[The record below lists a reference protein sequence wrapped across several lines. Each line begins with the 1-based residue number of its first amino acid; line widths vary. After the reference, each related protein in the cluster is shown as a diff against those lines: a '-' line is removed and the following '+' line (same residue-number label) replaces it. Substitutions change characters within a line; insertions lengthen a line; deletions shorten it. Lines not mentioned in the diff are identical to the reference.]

1 MLPVVGVPRTV
12 QRQMR
17 PYRDLFRRS
26 EGFEYVSRYVT
37 GLLVSPNKTSQG
49 IYAAQVWEGDSPS
62 YRAMHEAV
70 FEAGWDAEELLP
82 RHRSLI
88 APEHRGR
95 GREVIS
101 LDWTLVHHERGPHIY
116 GTAKSYDYVKKRMG
130 RFQTV
135 VTGVIANRQ
144 LIDGIEVRIQEPSV
158 CKEEETYLKATV
170 QASYEQMEQARTRLL
185 ELLHHLEHRL
195 AYKKRT
201 EIVVEMVAQL
211 EEEGQFPHAD
221 YAFDNGVLTVELARL
236 IESKGKHWVS
246 ELESSRHILWKDAW
260 RRIDDVALELRQQ
273 HPESFRRVQVRCRNG
288 ERKEFWAFTKTVRLK
303 RYERKRIALVHE
315 QADLADV
322 PRFLVTDAVHWESG
336 RMIETWSF
344 RWAAEV
350 FHEFSK
356 QGTGLEAAQVRN
368 EEAVTRHLRLSC
380 LAQSLL
386 QRTPTIASTSE
397 QFAFAKG
404 AITFGQRCRAITR
417 EVFSSVL
424 SLAQRL
430 FAGGYTCEQVTEVLM
445 PA

>member
-1 MLPVVGVPRTV
+1 MLPVVGVPQTV

-37 GLLVSPNKTSQG
+37 GLLISANKTLQG
-49 IYAAQVWEGDSPS
+49 IHANQVWEGNKPG
-62 YRAMHEAV
+62 YRTMHEAV
-70 FEAGWDAEELLP
+70 FEAGWEAEELLP
-82 RHRSLI
+82 RHRRLI
-88 APEHRGR
+88 APEHRNR

-101 LDWTLVHHERGPHIY
+101 LDWTLVHHERGSHIY
-116 GTAKSYDYVKKRMG
+116 GVTKSYDYVERRMAQ
-130 RFQTV
+130 FQTTVTAV
-135 VTGVIANRQ
+135 VANRQ
-144 LIDGIEVRIQEPSV
+144 LIDGVDVHIQEPDAS
-158 CKEEETYLKATV
+158 KAEEEYLKATV

-185 ELLHHLEHRL
+185 ELLHHVEHKL

-211 EEEGQFPHAD
+211 EEEGNFPQAD
-221 YAFDNGVLTVELARL
+221 YAFDNGVLTIDLTRL

-246 ELESSRHILWKDAW
+246 EIESSRLILWKDEW
-260 RRIDDVALELRQQ
+260 RRVDDVATELRQQ
-273 HPESFRRVQVRCRNG
+273 HPESFRKVTVRCRNG
-288 ERKEFWAFTKTVRLK
+288 GKKEFWAFTKTVRLK
-303 RYERKRIALVHE
+303 KYARKRLAMVHE
-315 QADLADV
+315 RADLSDH
-322 PRFLVTDAVHWESG
+322 PRFLLTDAVHWESG
-336 RMIETWSF
+336 RIIETWSF

-356 QGTGLEAAQVRN
+356 QECGLEAAQVRN
-368 EEAVTRHLRLSC
+368 EEAVKRHLRLSC
-380 LAQSLL
+380 LAQSIL

-404 AITFGQRCRAITR
+404 TITFGQRCRAITR

-424 SLAQRL
+424 SVAQRL
-430 FAGGYTCEQVTEVLM
+430 FASGYSCAQVTEALM

>member
-1 MLPVVGVPRTV
+1 MLPVVGVPQTV

-49 IYAAQVWEGDSPS
+49 IYAAQVWDGAGPS

-82 RHRSLI
+82 RHRKLI
-88 APEHRGR
+88 APEHRNR

-116 GTAKSYDYVKKRMG
+116 GVTKSYDYVERRMG
-130 RFQTV
+130 RFQTT
-135 VTGVIANRQ
+135 VTAVIANRQ
-144 LIDGIEVRIQEPSV
+144 LIDGIEARIQEPDVS
-158 CKEEETYLKATV
+158 KEEEAYLQATV

-185 ELLHHLEHRL
+185 ELLHHVEHKL

-201 EIVVEMVAQL
+201 EIVVEMVQQL
-211 EEEGQFPHAD
+211 EEEGNFPQAD
-221 YAFDNGVLTVELARL
+221 YAFDNGVLTVELTRL

-246 ELESSRHILWKDAW
+246 EIESSRLILWNDEW
-260 RRIDDVALELRQQ
+260 QRIDGVAKRLREQ
-273 HPESFRRVQVRCRNG
+273 HPESFRKVRVRCRNG
-288 ERKEFWAFTKTVRLK
+288 ARKEYWAFTKTVRLK
-303 RYERKRIALVHE
+303 KYGRKRLAIVHE
-315 QADLADV
+315 RVDLTDH
-322 PRFLVTDAVHWESG
+322 PRFLLTDALHWESG
-336 RMIETWSF
+336 RIIETWSF

-368 EEAVTRHLRLSC
+368 EEAAKRHLRLSC
-380 LAQSLL
+380 LAQSML
-386 QRTPTIASTSE
+386 QRTPTVVSTSE

-404 AITFGQRCRAITR
+404 EITFGQRCRAITR
-417 EVFSSVL
+417 EVFSSLL
-424 SLAQRL
+424 SVAQRL
-430 FAGGYTCEQVTEVLM
+430 FAGGYSCAQVTEALM

>member
-1 MLPVVGVPRTV
+1 
-12 QRQMR
+12 
-17 PYRDLFRRS
+17 
-26 EGFEYVSRYVT
+26 
-37 GLLVSPNKTSQG
+37 
-49 IYAAQVWEGDSPS
+49 VWEDHKPTR
-62 YRAMHEAV
+62 RAMHEAV
-70 FEAGWDAEELLP
+70 FEAGWEAEELLP
-82 RHRSLI
+82 RHRTLI
-88 APEHRGR
+88 APEHRKR

-116 GTAKSYDYVKKRMG
+116 GTTKSYDYVERRMG

-135 VTGVIANRQ
+135 VTAVIANRQ
-144 LIDGIEVRIQEPSV
+144 LIDGIDLRIQKPSV

-170 QASYEQMEQARTRLL
+170 QASYAQMEQARTRIL
-185 ELLHHLEHRL
+185 ELLHYMAHQL

-221 YAFDNGVLTVELARL
+221 YAFDNGVLTLELTRL
-236 IESKGKHWVS
+236 IEGKGKHWVS
-246 ELESSRHILWKDAW
+246 EVESSRHILWQEEW
-260 RRIDDVALELRQQ
+260 RRIDEVATELRQK
-273 HPESFRRVQVRCRNG
+273 HPESFRKVSVRCRNG
-288 ERKEFWAFTKTVRLK
+288 ETKESWTFTKTVRLK
-303 RYERKRIALVHE
+303 RYGRKRIAMVHTRS
-315 QADLADV
+315 DLTDP

-336 RMIETWSF
+336 RIIETWSF

-368 EEAVTRHLRLSC
+368 EEAVTRHLHLSC

-386 QRTPTIASTSE
+386 QRAPTVASTSE

-404 AITFGQRCRAITR
+404 EKTFGQRCRTLTR
-417 EVFSSVL
+417 EVFL
-424 SLAQRL
+424 SLLSFARRL
-430 FAGGYTCEQVTEVLM
+430 FAGGYSCAQVVEALM

>member
-1 MLPVVGVPRTV
+1 MLPMVEVPPTIRK
-12 QRQMR
+12 RLR
-17 PYRDLFRRS
+17 PYRDLFRRT
-26 EGFEYVSRYVT
+26 EGFEHVSRYVS
-37 GLLVSPNKTSQG
+37 GLLVSPNKTLQG
-49 IYAAQVWEGDSPS
+49 IYAQQVWEEAKPS
-62 YRAMHEAV
+62 RRAMHEAV
-70 FEAGWDAEELLP
+70 FEAGWDAEQLLP
-82 RHRSLI
+82 RHRALI
-88 APEHRGR
+88 APEHRGQ

-116 GTAKSYDYVKKRMG
+116 GTTKSYDYVAGRMG

-135 VTGVIANRQ
+135 VTAVIANRH
-144 LIDGIEVRIQEPSV
+144 LIDGIDLELQEPSV

-185 ELLHHLEHRL
+185 ELLHHLEHKL

-211 EEEGQFPHAD
+211 EEEGHFPQAD
-221 YAFDNGVLTVELARL
+221 YAFDNGVLTVELTRL

-246 ELESSRHILWKDAW
+246 ELESSRHILWNEQW
-260 RRIDDVALELRQQ
+260 RRIDEVAIALRQT
-273 HPESFRRVQVRCRNG
+273 HPESFRPVQVRCRKG
-288 ERKEFWAFTKTVRLK
+288 EQKQFWAFTKSVRLK
-303 RYERKRIALVHE
+303 RYGRKRIAIVHE
-315 QADLADV
+315 HEDLTDT
-322 PRFLVTDAVHWESG
+322 PRFLVTDALHWESG

-368 EEAVTRHLRLSC
+368 EEAVNRHLRLSC
-380 LAQSLL
+380 LAQSVL
-386 QRTPTIASTSE
+386 QRVPIVAATSE

-404 AITFGQRCRAITR
+404 ESTFGQRCRTITR
-417 EVFSSVL
+417 EVFSSL
-424 SLAQRL
+424 LAVAKRL
-430 FAGGYTCEQVTEVLM
+430 FAGGYSCEQVAEALL